1 MLIKR
6 NPSRMKISRMAKG
19 ALSKHL
25 MLEYITNNVVVYDG
39 GEYMSTVKNDLY
51 TNENIHLL
59 QISNLGLWVTNTK
72 NHWIGLRLI
81 LPDHQCRFSSIYHGV
96 SHWVLWVMV
105 NIYVQL
111 CVHLLKHSHNLY
123 QGVGRTTFLQIM
135 IINITPLVHNQK
147 EQKEESNLVYTKWNT
162 IF

>member
-72 NHWIGLRLI
+72 NH
-81 LPDHQCRFSSIYHGV
+81 
-96 SHWVLWVMV
+96 
-105 NIYVQL
+105 
-111 CVHLLKHSHNLY
+111 
-123 QGVGRTTFLQIM
+123 
-135 IINITPLVHNQK
+135 
-147 EQKEESNLVYTKWNT
+147 
-162 IF
+162 